1 MVVGSAPP
9 RVRMRLVVQLAAA
22 SIGYVSVKLRRR
34 EVGVAEHLLDASQ
47 VGASLEEMRRERMA
61 QQVRVD
67 AGRLQPGLRGSPA
80 QDQEC
85 PGARERP
92 ALCVEKELRAVAAV
106 EERTPAGQI
115 AAQCLRRV
123 ATDRHDAFL
132 VALRDA

>member
-61 QQVRVD
+61 QEVRVD

-85 PGARERP
+85 PRAGERSS
-92 ALCVEKELRAVAAV
+92 LGVEKELRAVSAV
-106 EERTPAGQI
+106 EEGTPAGEI
-115 AAQCLRRV
+115 AAQRLRRM
-123 ATDRHDAFL
+123 AADRHDPFL
-132 VALRDA
+132 VPLA